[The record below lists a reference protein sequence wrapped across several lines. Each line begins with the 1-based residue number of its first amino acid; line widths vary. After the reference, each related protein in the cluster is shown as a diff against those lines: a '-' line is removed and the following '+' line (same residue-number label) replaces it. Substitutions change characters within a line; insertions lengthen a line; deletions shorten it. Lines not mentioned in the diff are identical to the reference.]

1 MGGGAIGGITAAKLA
16 ADVVVL
22 DANAEHAAAM
32 REPGLVINDGP
43 PVPLD
48 VVESVDA
55 LDGAFDFA
63 LIAVKAPLHHV
74 VLEPLVARG
83 GIDTFVSMG
92 NGLIQDRM
100 EGIVG
105 AGNLLACIVEWGGSN
120 VGPGQLVRDSEGGYM
135 LGELDGVSRSRAGEL
150 AAALEPVGPVRIT
163 DNVRGMI
170 WSKLL
175 INSTFTGLS
184 AVSGLRYG
192 GVAEQGRDAVF
203 ALWAE
208 GVAVGDAQGLQLER
222 VHVDPHR
229 FDDAALAD
237 YMACSGN
244 VRPSMLQDLDAGRET
259 EVDVVNGGVA
269 SRGTRAR
276 HPDPVQRPRGR
287 AGALDGTGRAL
298 PGPALVGL
306 RERGADDQRHRQLN
320 PGGRPRRGVQV
331 VLEAVLAELARDQHV
346 EDHEAGGLDGDADD
360 PEHDRVVEAVPA
372 GAGEV
377 DREVQDEP
385 ERDQGGR
392 GDQAGSLVALH
403 HELAELPGGQQVEHD
418 EAGDKYREP
427 DAAVREHLQD

>member
-1 MGGGAIGGITAAKLA
+1 VRVLVVGGGAIGGITAAKLD

-32 REPGLVINDGP
+32 REPGLVINDAP
-43 PVPLD
+43 PIPLE

-63 LIAVKAPLHHV
+63 LIAVKAPLHRV

-135 LGELDGVSRSRAGEL
+135 LGELDGAARSRAGVL

-208 GVAVGDAQGLQLER
+208 GVAVGDAQGLKLER

-229 FDDAALAD
+229 FDVAALAD
-237 YMACSGN
+237 YMAGSGN

-269 SRGTRAR
+269 SRG
-276 HPDPVQRPRGR
+276 
-287 AGALDGTGRAL
+287 
-298 PGPALVGL
+298 
-306 RERGADDQRHRQLN
+306 RELGIPTPYN
-320 PGGRPRRGVQV
+320 
-331 VLEAVLAELARDQHV
+331 
-346 EDHEAGGLDGDADD
+346 
-360 PEHDRVVEAVPA
+360 DRVVELVHSMER
-372 GAGEV
+372 GERSPDPRWLDYV
-377 DREVQDEP
+377 
-385 ERDQGGR
+385 
-392 GDQAGSLVALH
+392 S
-403 HELAELPGGQQVEHD
+403 
-418 EAGDKYREP
+418 EAQTTRATDS
-427 DAAVREHLQD
+427 